1 MALHYWKKN
10 IGVLEHLPFKSVG
23 ITGLPKSL
31 RLKLFKWSVLQVKKV
46 QSVFTALYCTRC

>member
-31 RLKLFKWSVLQVKKV
+31 RLKLFEWSVLQVKKV